1 MKAQEFETYRLKHD
15 LTRQAIAD
23 MIGIPYLTY
32 YKFVAKNSKPYLHT
46 WKKLEK
52 FYNENIERREASIA
66 DYFEEYSEPAS
77 VKVELKPKTHQV
89 YLESVED
96 LLGEL
101 LNGSEVHVENST
113 GHTLK
118 IVDGFIVRY
127 SNHNPISINAPVLC
141 SERYYVIKPIPLTL
155 EIGKRYI
162 AKNGL
167 VVTIYNSD
175 GHKFNGVA
183 DGKEGFLEFYPN
195 GANYLNHTD
204 YDLIEEK

>member
-1 MKAQEFETYRLKHD
+1 MEAQEFETYRLKNG
-15 LTRQAIAD
+15 LSRYD
-23 MIGIPYLTY
+23 MAEKIGIPYITY
-32 YKFVAKNSKPYLHT
+32 YKFVDKGTKPRLPT
-46 WKKLEK
+46 WRKLEK
-52 FYNENIERREASIA
+52 FYNENIEKKEVSIA
-66 DYFEEYSEPAS
+66 DYFKDYPEPTP
-77 VKVELKPKTHQV
+77 VKVERKPKTQVV

-101 LNGSEVHVENST
+101 LNGGEVHVENST

-127 SNHNPISINAPVLC
+127 SNDNPISINAPILC
-141 SERYYVIKPIPLTL
+141 SERYYAIKPIPLTL
-155 EIGKRYI
+155 EIGKRYV

>member
-1 MKAQEFETYRLKHD
+1 MEAQDFETYRKENGLSQGLMAEK
-15 LTRQAIAD
+15 
-23 MIGIPYLTY
+23 IGISFASYF
-32 YKFVAKNSKPYLHT
+32 KFTRKNSKPHLKT
-46 WKKLEK
+46 WRKLEK
-52 FYNENIERREASIA
+52 FYNENIEKKEVSVE
-66 DYFEEYSEPAS
+66 DFFESLS
-77 VKVELKPKTHQV
+77 VKTERKPKTQIV

-101 LNGSEVHVENST
+101 LNGNEVHVENST

-118 IVDGFIVRY
+118 IVDGFIVSY
-127 SNHNPISINAPVLC
+127 SNNNPISINAPVLC
-141 SERYYVIKPIPLTL
+141 SERYYAIKPIPLTL
-155 EIGKRYI
+155 EIGKRYV

>member
-1 MKAQEFETYRLKHD
+1 MKAQEFETYRLKHN

-52 FYNENIERREASIA
+52 FYNENIERREASIT
-66 DYFEEYSEPAS
+66 DYFEEYPEPS
-77 VKVELKPKTHQV
+77 PVKTERKPKTQTV
-89 YLESVED
+89 YLESVEE

-101 LNGSEVHVENST
+101 LDGNEVHVENST

-118 IVDGFIVRY
+118 IVNGFIVRY
-127 SNHNPISINAPVLC
+127 SNDNPISINSPVLC
-141 SERYYVIKPIPLTL
+141 SERYYAIKPIPLTL